1 MRCPFCQYLESKV
14 IDSRPSD
21 EHKVIRRRR
30 ECIRC
35 TRRFTTYEK
44 VESLEILV
52 IKKNED
58 REIFD
63 EEKLKRGI
71 IRACQKRPINI
82 ENIEE
87 ILKYVE
93 NEINSFGYEEIET
106 VKIGELVLKKLKEI
120 DEVAYIRFASVY
132 RDFKNIDTFMLELE
146 KLKSEK

>member
-1 MRCPFCQYLESKV
+1 MRCPFCNYSESKV

-21 EHKVIRRRR
+21 ENKVIRRRR
-30 ECIRC
+30 ECMKC
-35 TRRFTTYEK
+35 MKRFTTYEK
-44 VESLEILV
+44 IEYIEILV
-52 IKKNED
+52 IKKNGD
-58 REIFD
+58 REIYD
-63 EEKLKRGI
+63 KEKLKRGI

-93 NEINSFGYEEIET
+93 NEINSLGCEEIET
-106 VKIGELVLKKLKEI
+106 IKIGEFVLKKLKEI

-132 RDFKNIDTFMLELE
+132 RDFKDIDTFMLELE